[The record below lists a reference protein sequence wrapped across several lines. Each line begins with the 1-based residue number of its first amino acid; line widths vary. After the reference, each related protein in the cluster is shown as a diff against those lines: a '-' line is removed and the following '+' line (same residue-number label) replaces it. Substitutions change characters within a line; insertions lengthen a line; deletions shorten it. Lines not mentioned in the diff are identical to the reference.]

1 MKTFCGLLACV
12 LVIGLFA
19 AGASEGARKEF
30 TTLYPNG
37 EVTELTSLNYLK
49 ENLTS
54 NIMLA
59 YCTEDGLV
67 EFDRF
72 GLLVP
77 SLATSWEVSDDQVT
91 YTFHLRK
98 GVKWYT
104 WDGKEVAEV
113 VAQDFVDSMKWVL
126 TKENSSFNSKTVYSS
141 IKNALEFYDGQISD
155 FGQVGVRAIDD
166 YTLQYVLIAP
176 VPYFIKQLSFPC
188 FYPVNGKFLEEKGVQ
203 FGITKENVLYCGA
216 YFLTEYEPQQQRVLT
231 ANPNYWN
238 KSVVSVE
245 KLNYIYNAEATALG
259 PELFLRGEIDD
270 FPLPGTILDEW
281 MNDPAKKAMMY
292 PRNPT
297 NMSYFLAL
305 NFNPNYEE
313 AYAPEDWKVAVDNLN
328 FRKSLFH
335 AFDREGAAMTLD
347 PFNPKGRLLNTLT
360 RRGLIQAGGVDYTQL
375 PPLKPYSDAESF
387 DPAKAKE
394 YKAKAMEELK
404 DKIAFPLQLVM
415 PYRAGATDE
424 INRMQIIEQQ
434 METLL
439 GTDYIDIV
447 LVTHPSTGYNQE
459 VRGKGKYAI
468 MEAGWGPDFA
478 DPLGSMDPVL
488 STALADRYSSV
499 FLASDLKDADGG
511 NRFEKQIAEAAAE
524 VKNLKKRYE
533 MFAQAEKILLDNA
546 LLIPFYVSGG
556 GYRASYVHPFS
567 GLTGQMGRFGLT
579 KPKGIV
585 LLDEPVGMEKFP
597 EAQAQYEKERQE
609 AIGKNTLQQ

>member
-1 MKTFCGLLACV
+1 MLLTC
-12 LVIGLFA
+12 FA
-19 AGASEGARKEF
+19 VTASNASEKKEF

-37 EVTELTSLNYLK
+37 EILELTNLNHFK
-49 ENLTS
+49 ENTTS
-54 NIMLA
+54 NIFLA
-59 YCTEDGLV
+59 YCTQDGLV

-77 SLATSWEVSDDQVT
+77 SLAESWEISDDRMT

-104 WDGKEVAEV
+104 WDGQEVAEV
-113 VAQDFVDSMKWVL
+113 VAQDFVDSAKWVL
-126 TKENSSFNSKTVYSS
+126 TKANISFNSKTVYSA
-141 IKNALEFYDGQISD
+141 IKDAQEFYDEKISD
-155 FGQVGVRAIDD
+155 FSQVGVRAIDD
-166 YTLQYVLIAP
+166 YTLEYTLLGP

-203 FGITKENVLYCGA
+203 FGTTKENLLYCGA
-216 YFLTEYEPQQQRVLT
+216 YFLTDYEPQERRVLT

-238 KSVVSVE
+238 KDIISVE
-245 KLNYIYNAEATALG
+245 TLHYTYNAEAIALG

-270 FPLPGTILDEW
+270 FPLPGPVVDEW
-281 MNDPAKKAMMY
+281 MNDPAKKAMIY

-305 NFNPNYEE
+305 NFNPNYDE
-313 AYAPEDWKVAVDNLN
+313 ADAPEDWKVAVDNLN

-347 PFNPKGRLLNTLT
+347 PFNPRGRLLNTLT
-360 RRGLIQAGGVDYTQL
+360 RRGLVQTSEGVDYTQL
-375 PPLKPYSDAESF
+375 PPLKPYSDTESF
-387 DPAKAKE
+387 DPEKAKD
-394 YKAKAMEELK
+394 YKATAMEELK
-404 DKIAFPLQLVM
+404 DKVAFPLRLMM
-415 PYRAGATDE
+415 PYQAGATDA

-434 METLL
+434 MESLL

-447 LVTHPSTGYNQE
+447 LVSQPSTGYNQE
-459 VRGKGKYAI
+459 IRGKGKYAI

-488 STALADRYSSV
+488 SAALADRYSSV
-499 FLASDLKDADGG
+499 FLASALKDAEG
-511 NRFEKQIAEAAAE
+511 NNVFEKKIAEAAAE
-524 VKNLKKRYE
+524 TRDLNKRYE
-533 MFAQAEKILLDNA
+533 MFADAEKMLLDNA
-546 LLIPFYVSGG
+546 LLIPFYVTGG
-556 GYRASYVHPFS
+556 GYRASYIHPFS
-567 GLTGQMGRFGLT
+567 GLTAQMGRFGLT

-585 LLDEPVGMEKFP
+585 LLDEPIGMEKFP

-609 AIGKNTLQQ
+609 AIENNKYPQ